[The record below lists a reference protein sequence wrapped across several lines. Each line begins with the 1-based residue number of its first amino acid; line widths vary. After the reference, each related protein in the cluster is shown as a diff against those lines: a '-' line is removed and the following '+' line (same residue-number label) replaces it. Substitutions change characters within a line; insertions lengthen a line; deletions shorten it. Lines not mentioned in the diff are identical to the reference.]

1 MCHTIHKMLSR
12 HGMPSQSMAGA
23 VIVLEKTSLN
33 EQTLRQGWDIL
44 SVFENEGQLV
54 FKRDM

>member
-1 MCHTIHKMLSR
+1 
-12 HGMPSQSMAGA
+12 MPSQSMTGA

-33 EQTLRQGWDIL
+33 EQKLRQGWDIL
-44 SVFENEGQLV
+44 SVFKTEGQLV

>member
-12 HGMPSQSMAGA
+12 QGMPSQSKAGA

>member
-1 MCHTIHKMLSR
+1 
-12 HGMPSQSMAGA
+12 MPSQSMAGA